1 MLASARIK
9 RFFRAAL
16 KAIPILGALG
26 VSLWTLFLYFS
37 HDRQLKQLEFQRLT
51 ESRFTVVDPSFSL
64 RRYST
69 DPELSDLYLATFA
82 VTLQNS
88 AAEPVEISAS
98 IVDIWH
104 GRLGAAPTEDRASAI
119 NLPAHRWDA
128 TPRQGDVDWTLIH
141 TSAFQVASSQS
152 YSFLPANTEVA
163 WSGGGVGRLR
173 QGQSSVYQQH
183 VLVRA
188 KEEDLIGVT
197 YSFAV
202 NGGESMEDLWH
213 ATLTGWVTNAEP
225 PAHSDEVR
233 KPESRLTLPSDQGS
247 SHSDPASPTTHQ

>member
-163 WSGGGVGRLR
+163 WSGAASADCVRARVPSISSTSSFGRKR
-173 QGQSSVYQQH
+173 RISSVYLFVCSQRWRKYGRSMARYVDGLGHQR
-183 VLVRA
+183 RA
-188 KEEDLIGVT
+188 SSPQRRSEET
-197 YSFAV
+197 R
-202 NGGESMEDLWH
+202 
-213 ATLTGWVTNAEP
+213 EP
-225 PAHSDEVR
+225 ID
-233 KPESRLTLPSDQGS
+233 
-247 SHSDPASPTTHQ
+247 SPFRPREQP